1 MSQTTVGHSG
11 SASPLDTLFIACT
24 FAIICAI
31 SAEVILADL
40 AAGTIGSTETIA
52 NFASSIVA
60 DLTAATFGGIVARRT
75 EVIFA
80 DLAATTIAG
89 ADTIADFA

>member
-40 AAGTIGSTETIA
+40 AAGTIGS
-52 NFASSIVA
+52 FASSIVA